1 MKEKKL
7 TGYPSIDKPWLK
19 YYSEEAI
26 NAPLPERTMYEYI
39 FECNQDNLDRV
50 AMNYYGSDMTY
61 REMFRQ
67 ISIMAGTL
75 EHYGVKKGET
85 VTVCMINAPETVC
98 LMFALNKI
106 GAVANMVYGSST
118 PEELKK
124 YIIDVKSTLVF
135 TLDMFQEKFVQI
147 AEDAKLKKVVVTNI
161 TESMSFANRIGARL
175 FKGLKPKTLPK
186 DKRFCGWNNF
196 FCDRYESTYTAH
208 DPNASAIITYTGG
221 TTGGSKGAILSNI
234 AVCATSQQY
243 ILSEGKGLSR
253 ERTWM
258 QVLPLFIAYGITC
271 SLIITLAAG
280 MKCVIRIP
288 MTDSIAELCKK
299 FKPNYI
305 IYGPA
310 FWEKFADDNENIDLS
325 NLCATLC
332 GGDTLRPYIEEK
344 INKYLKRCGSPVPLL
359 NGYAM
364 TEIGAGGTLS
374 YSHANKVG
382 SVGIPLLKITISIF
396 DPETEE
402 ELKYGQEGE
411 VCIHS
416 PSMMLGYINNKEE
429 TDNII
434 RTHKDGL
441 RWVHSGD
448 LGYMDEDGFIY
459 ISGRLKRYFLYINEG
474 IQKKIFSLDIEKVLL
489 EHSYVGNCAVVP
501 IADKETF
508 QKPVAFIISNKTCSH
523 DGNLE
528 TKLKAFA
535 KENLQEGYR
544 PVKYIFMEKFP
555 LTKVG
560 KVDYLTLEQIAQKKE
575 FDKKD

>member
-1 MKEKKL
+1 MQTEKKL

-26 NAPLPERTMYEYI
+26 NTPLAECTMYEYI
-39 FECNQDNLDRV
+39 FDRNQDNLDRA
-50 AMNYYGSDMTY
+50 AMNYYGSNMTY
-61 REMFRQ
+61 REMFSQ

-75 EHYGVKKGET
+75 EHYGVKKGDV
-85 VTVCMINAPETVC
+85 VTVCMVNAPETVC

-106 GAVANMVYGSST
+106 GAVANMVYGAST

-124 YIIDVKSTLVF
+124 YITDVNSTLVF

-175 FKGLKPKTLPK
+175 FKGLKPKALPK

-196 FCDRYESTYTAH
+196 FCEKYESTYTAH
-208 DPNASAIITYTGG
+208 DPNAPAIITYTGG

-234 AVCATSQQY
+234 AVNATSQQY
-243 ILSEGKGLSR
+243 ILSEGGLSR
-253 ERTWM
+253 ETTWM

-288 MTDSIAELCKK
+288 MADSIAELCKK

-332 GGDTLRPYIEEK
+332 GGDTLRPYVEEK

-374 YSHANKVG
+374 YSYANKAG
-382 SVGIPLLKITISIF
+382 SVGIPLLKIIISIF
-396 DPETEE
+396 DPNTGE

-416 PSMMLGYINNKEE
+416 PSMMLGYVNNKEE

-441 RWVHSGD
+441 QWVHSGD

-474 IQKKIFSLDIEKVLL
+474 IQKKIFSLDIEKVLIKHL
-489 EHSYVGNCAVVP
+489 YVDNCAVVP
-501 IADKETF
+501 MDDPITCQIPAAYVILKKEYRSS
-508 QKPVAFIISNKTCSH
+508 KKYEEEFIKYA
-523 DGNLE
+523 E
-528 TKLKAFA
+528 
-535 KENLQEGYR
+535 ENLTGGYR
-544 PVKYIFMEKFP
+544 PVKYFFVESFP
-555 LTKVG
+555 LTKIG
-560 KVDYLTLEQIAQKKE
+560 KVDYKELERKIKE
-575 FDKKD
+575 